1 MVVNINRRAVGVF
14 SSRRDAEA
22 ALQELRDTGF
32 PMDRVSVVLRNAEG
46 EDEIAGAEVT
56 ERIGNKADES
66 SAVGAASGGVLGGL
80 TGLLIGLGT
89 LAIPGI
95 GPIML
100 AGAAATA
107 LATTL
112 AGAGIGAVAGGFL
125 GALIGLGIPEER
137 ARIYN
142 ERVRRGHYLVMV
154 DGTETEIA
162 TAEEILRRR
171 GIEELDV
178 YDAPS
183 RGDGIATRY
192 AIGYFSRWEDVQAA
206 IAQLRANGFPLNQ
219 ICLIHRSSA
228 DVRQKVFPGVIV
240 GDRLEDLNLGLQQHR
255 FHFYNERIHHGDYV
269 VAVRG
274 KDADIDR
281 AAAILSGHGIQGW
294 EVYDPIAVSTSTSH
308 TTKTAVGAFSHRR
321 GVEAALSELRDAGF
335 PMDQVS
341 LIGKHG
347 NDSDQIAGV
356 DRNVGV
362 GNQAD
367 EGAKAGAVTGAAL
380 GGLGGLLVGLG
391 TLAIPGVGPVIA
403 GGAIATALATT
414 VTGGA
419 AGAAAGSLVGALVG
433 LGIPENRARVYSDRF
448 HKGDYLVAVNGTDEQ
463 IRRAEAI
470 LKRWGIEDF
479 DIFDARVRQV
489 TQEDAKVTIVDR
501 RNETI

>member
-1 MVVNINRRAVGVF
+1 
-14 SSRRDAEA
+14 
-22 ALQELRDTGF
+22 
-32 PMDRVSVVLRNAEG
+32 MDRVSVVVRDTEG
-46 EDEIAGAEVT
+46 KDEIAGAEVT
-56 ERIGNKADES
+56 ERVGNKADEGT
-66 SAVGAASGGVLGGL
+66 AVGAASGGVLGGL

-100 AGAAATA
+100 A
-107 LATTL
+107 
-112 AGAGIGAVAGGFL
+112 GAVAGGFL

-463 IRRAEAI
+463 IRQ
-470 LKRWGIEDF
+470 RWGIENF